1 MDAGNSVHDHDLK
14 LREISMNKL
23 FFAAGTAALAFV
35 NAAAGSTAEANRFLL
50 RRGFKNLLL
59 RRASR
64 PNADAA
70 ASIDSQPADEKAWD
84 SDRHQS
90 ALCDLAARH
99 PQVIAIS
106 LFSRKHR

>member
-1 MDAGNSVHDHDLK
+1 
-14 LREISMNKL
+14 MNQL
-23 FFAAGTAALAFV
+23 FFAAGAAALAFV
-35 NAAAGSTAEANRFLL
+35 NAAAGSTAEANGFLL

-70 ASIDSQPADEKAWD
+70 ASTDSQPVDERAWD
-84 SDRHQS
+84 SDRYQS
-90 ALCDLAARH
+90 ALCDLTARN

-106 LFSRKHR
+106 LFSSKHR

>member
-1 MDAGNSVHDHDLK
+1 
-14 LREISMNKL
+14 MNKL
-23 FFAAGTAALAFV
+23 FFATGAAALAIV
-35 NAAAGSTAEANRFLL
+35 NAAAGSTAEANRLLL

-70 ASIDSQPADEKAWD
+70 TSIDSQPVDERAWG
-84 SDRHQS
+84 SDRYQS

-106 LFSRKHR
+106 LFSSKQR